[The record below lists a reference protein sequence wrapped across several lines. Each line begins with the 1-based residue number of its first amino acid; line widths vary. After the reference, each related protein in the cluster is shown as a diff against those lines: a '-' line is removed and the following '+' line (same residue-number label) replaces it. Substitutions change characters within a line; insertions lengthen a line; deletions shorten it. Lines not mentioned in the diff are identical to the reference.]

1 MCLTYGY
8 PIAHALAMELLIV
21 VSFFS
26 ALAVLAPRFGVD
38 SRRL

>member
-1 MCLTYGY
+1 V
-8 PIAHALAMELLIV
+8 AMELLIV

-26 ALAVLAPRFGVD
+26 VLAVLAPRFGVD